1 MPTVESLNA
10 TIYYEVHGEGP
21 ALAFAHG
28 HGGNAA
34 SWWQQVPHFSR
45 RYTVVVFDH
54 RAFGRSRC
62 APEDCH
68 PRHFAGDLLAI
79 LDEEGIGTAALV
91 TQSMGGWT
99 GLRLAV
105 EHPERVACLVLTST
119 IGGLLTDEVR
129 ALVAAVDDS
138 GLGFPARVLAPDFPA
153 REPALTQLYLELAR
167 FNTARP
173 AESRERLYDRA
184 AAIDVAALQDYR
196 TPTRFISCERDQV
209 FPPHVI
215 RAAAALVPGAEVVDF
230 PGTGHS
236 PYWED
241 APRYNRLVE
250 EFLEKHVS

>member
-1 MPTVESLNA
+1 MPTVESHDA
-10 TIYYEVHGEGP
+10 TIYYETHGDGP

-34 SWWQQVPHFSR
+34 SWWQQVPHFSQ
-45 RYTVVVFDH
+45 RYKVIVFDH

-62 APEDCH
+62 APEDFH
-68 PRHFAGDLLAI
+68 PRRFADDLLAV
-79 LDEEGIGTAALV
+79 LDQEGIARAALV

-105 EHPERVACLVLTST
+105 EHRERVAGLVLTST

-129 ALVAAVDDS
+129 ALLDAVDDTGAS
-138 GLGFPARVLAPDFPA
+138 FPARVLAPDFPA
-153 REPALTQLYLELAR
+153 REPALTQLYVELAR

-173 AESRERLYDRA
+173 AESRERLYDQAASIDPRA
-184 AAIDVAALQDYR
+184 LRDYR
-196 TPTRFISCERDQV
+196 TPTLFISCERDRI
-209 FPPHVI
+209 FPPPVI

-230 PGTGHS
+230 PGAGHS

-241 APRYNRLVE
+241 APRYNRLVQ